1 MARFSRLDVL
11 NAMLDSGLVP
21 VFYHGDLDVAKKIAG
36 AAAAGGAKVLE
47 FTNRGDLA
55 YRIFADLAE
64 ACGKEI
70 PELILGAGSVLD
82 PGTASLYIN
91 SGANFIVGPVF
102 SADVAK
108 TCNRRKI
115 PYLPGCGSVSEISQA
130 EEYGVEICKIFPGA
144 EVGGPAFVKNVLAP
158 MPQARLMPTGGVDAT
173 KESVGR
179 WFSAGAACVGLG
191 SKLIA
196 GELVAAGDFASIAR
210 KTAEVL
216 NWINECRGRSV
227 FAGIEH
233 VGLYPDGGT
242 SGCSIAQWYADTFG
256 FRNEEGESSFLA
268 SSWGHGRIEVSKKP
282 QSAKPHIAVRVTNF
296 ELACSILKSTG
307 VELEEPN
314 VSRDAKAV
322 YLKGAD
328 PAGNRVH
335 LIWNR
340 KWKEGR
346 AHG

>member
-1 MARFSRLDVL
+1 M
-11 NAMLDSGLVP
+11 
-21 VFYHGDLDVAKKIAG
+21 
-36 AAAAGGAKVLE
+36 
-47 FTNRGDLA
+47 
-55 YRIFADLAE
+55 
-64 ACGKEI
+64 

-179 WFSAGAACVGLG
+179 WFSAGTACVGLG

-196 GELVAAGDFASIAR
+196 GELIAAGDFASITR
-210 KTAEVL
+210 KTADVL
-216 NWINECRGRSV
+216 LWINECRGRSV

-233 VGLYPDGGT
+233 VGLYPTTAADGR
-242 SGCSIAQWYADTFG
+242 SVAEWYVNTFG
-256 FRNEEGESSFLA
+256 FKRAEGDSSFFLSA
-268 SSWGHGRIEVSKKP
+268 WGPGRIEVAKRVP
-282 QSAKPHIAVRVTNF
+282 SAVPHIAVRVTNF

-314 VSRDAKAV
+314 IRGDGKSV
-322 YLKGAD
+322 YLKGTD

-335 LIWNR
+335 LVWNR
-340 KWKEGR
+340 KWNGR
-346 AHG
+346 GRHG